1 MKMNT
6 DTIELGKNLSIA
18 RRFLAYAAILF
29 VYFFYCYN
37 FSLLSILGPMLTKTY
52 GFTQTQFSF
61 LFSLQ
66 SWGLL
71 VGTLVAGSCCV
82 KFGKK
87 LTLMGLGIIF
97 ASCTLIHIVM
107 VSNYA
112 VWAVFRFVAGMALG
126 GTYGTSVG
134 LIVDL
139 FPSNYRGR
147 LTAIASSLFALAGVL
162 AGAIASSWFDI
173 NWTIVVWAGIIPV
186 YIGVALTGIFV
197 PEDLT
202 LTRARS
208 SEAVSVSLEKVS
220 YRSMLKGKYLGIA
233 ILCILMSG
241 MNFSGFSGFSQFV
254 PIYLQDGIGMSSAQ
268 WGQMIATQNMGHFL
282 GFLFFGVIGDTFG
295 RKKTLSGML
304 LCGIMIP
311 IYMTLGLEMFT
322 LFNVCAFFFGIGLGY
337 SGIWGAY
344 YTELFPERFRSMAA
358 GFCFNMGRI
367 ISSIVVLMVGMAAD
381 SSMGLKTTLM
391 FPAAF
396 FFIGAVIW
404 CFLPETLVRK
414 RKKVELQPQK

>member
-6 DTIELGKNLSIA
+6 DTIELGKDLSVV
-18 RRFLAYAAILF
+18 RRFTAYAAILA

-37 FSLLSILGPMLTKTY
+37 FSLLSILGPLLTKTY

-71 VGTLVAGSCCV
+71 VGTLVAGNCCV

-87 LTLMGLGIIF
+87 FTLMGLGIVF
-97 ASCTLIHIVM
+97 ASCTMIHIVM
-107 VSNYA
+107 VSNYT

-162 AGAIASSWFDI
+162 AGAIASRWFDT

-202 LTRARS
+202 LTRRRNA
-208 SEAVSVSLEKVS
+208 EVASVSSEKVS

-233 ILCILMSG
+233 IMCILMSG

-268 WGQMIATQNMGHFL
+268 WGQMIATQNMGHFF

-295 RKKTLSGML
+295 RKKTLSGMV

-311 IYMTLGLEMFT
+311 VYMTLGLEMFT

-367 ISSIVVLMVGMAAD
+367 ISSVVVLMVGMAAD
-381 SSMGLKTTLM
+381 SSMGLKATLM
-391 FPAAF
+391 FPAVF

-404 CFLPETLVRK
+404 CFLPETLVRV
-414 RKKVELQPQK
+414 KKKAAAVI

>member
-6 DTIELGKNLSIA
+6 DTIELGKEISVGK
-18 RRFLAYAAILF
+18 RFLAYGAILT

-71 VGTLVAGSCCV
+71 VGTLIAGSCCV

-87 LTLMGLGIIF
+87 LTLMGLGICF
-97 ASCTLIHIVM
+97 ATCTLVHIVM
-107 VSNYA
+107 VSNYT

-162 AGAIASSWFDI
+162 AGAIASRWFDT
-173 NWTIVVWAGIIPV
+173 NWTIVVWAGILPV
-186 YIGVALTGIFV
+186 YIGVLMIALLV
-197 PEDLT
+197 PEDFT
-202 LTRARS
+202 LTQKRNAQAAAFS
-208 SEAVSVSLEKVS
+208 SEKVS

-233 ILCILMSG
+233 VMCILMSG

-254 PIYLQDGIGMSSAQ
+254 PIYLQEGIGMSSAQ
-268 WGQMIATQNMGHFL
+268 WGQMIATQNMGHFF
-282 GFLFFGVIGDTFG
+282 GFLFFGVIG
-295 RKKTLSGML
+295 
-304 LCGIMIP
+304 
-311 IYMTLGLEMFT
+311 E
-322 LFNVCAFFFGIGLGY
+322 
-337 SGIWGAY
+337 
-344 YTELFPERFRSMAA
+344 
-358 GFCFNMGRI
+358 
-367 ISSIVVLMVGMAAD
+367 
-381 SSMGLKTTLM
+381 
-391 FPAAF
+391 
-396 FFIGAVIW
+396 
-404 CFLPETLVRK
+404 K
-414 RKKVELQPQK
+414 RP